1 MKTLEL
7 ETDAMARLAA
17 SDCSAF
23 RCIVADPPWK
33 VKRGPKPGGYKTE
46 NGKQVWHNT
55 GTATEDLAYAT
66 MTVDEI
72 CSLPVRDMADKNA
85 HLYLWTINRYIEQS
99 YTVARAWGFEPS
111 TMLVWAKNPL
121 SGLGGAFTISTEYVL
136 FCRRGTLPAKGRV
149 TGTWWNWK
157 RPYNAAGKPQHSAKP
172 EAFQDMVE
180 SVSPGPYLELFARRK
195 RHGWASWGNEIA
207 NDVEMP
213 NAGGMARE
221 IAAQDSDNSNDIN
234 G

>member
-1 MKTLEL
+1 MN
-7 ETDAMARLAA
+7 ETPQNKEDAGAVLGG
-17 SDCSAF
+17 SPCSAF

-46 NGKQVWHNT
+46 NGRQVWHNT
-55 GTATEDLAYAT
+55 RTATEDLAYPT

-72 CSLPVRDMADKNA
+72 CALPVKEMADEDA

-99 YTVARAWGFEPS
+99 YAVARAWGFEPS

-136 FCRRGTLPAKGRV
+136 FCRRGTLPCRSRV

-157 RPYNAAGKPQHSAKP
+157 RPYNKAGKPQHSKKP
-172 EAFQDMVE
+172 EAFQDIVE
-180 SVSPGPYLELFARRK
+180 QVSPGPYLELFARRK
-195 RHGWASWGNEIA
+195 RPGWAVWGNEVESDIIMP
-207 NDVEMP
+207 NMQISNQGEMP
-213 NAGGMARE
+213 KSGK
-221 IAAQDSDNSNDIN
+221 
-234 G
+234 